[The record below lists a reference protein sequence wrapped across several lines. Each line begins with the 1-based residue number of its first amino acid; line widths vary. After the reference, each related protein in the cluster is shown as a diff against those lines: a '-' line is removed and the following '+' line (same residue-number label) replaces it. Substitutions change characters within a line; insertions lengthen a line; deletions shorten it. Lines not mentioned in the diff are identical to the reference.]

1 MKKKELTMP
10 FTKEELLSVVEGKS
24 KEELLGKGGILKTFV
39 KNLVEAALESEMKQ
53 HLGYEKNTTK
63 PKNNRDNAR
72 NGYSNKN
79 IVGEFGKALVT
90 VPRDRNSDFEPQII
104 EKHQTRFDGF
114 DDKIIAMYARGM
126 STRDIQAHLEE
137 IYGTKVSATLVS
149 NVTNDVIDE
158 VKAWQS
164 RPLDE
169 VYPIV
174 YLDAI
179 TVKVNENKKVLKKAV
194 NIALGVN
201 KDGMKEILGLWIC
214 ENEGA
219 KFWLQVLTEL
229 KNRGVKD
236 ILIACVD
243 GLTGFPEAIEAV
255 YPKTQIQLC
264 IVHMVRNSL
273 RYVPWKDKKKVAAS
287 LREIYSSNTADE
299 AKDRLQEFCDLWDHK
314 YLNIGMI
321 WRRHWENVIPMF
333 NYPADIKK
341 VIYTTNAIESIN
353 MSIRKVVKNKRL
365 FPNDDAVLK
374 ILYLALNNASKK
386 WTQPIRDWSLTVSR
400 FAIEFGDRFTF

>member
-1 MKKKELTMP
+1 MP

-53 HLGYEKNTTK
+53 HLGYEKNNTK
-63 PKNNRDNAR
+63 PEHHKDNAR
-72 NGYSNKN
+72 NGYSSKN
-79 IVGEFGKALVT
+79 IVGEFGKTKIT
-90 VPRDRNSDFEPQII
+90 VPRDRNSDFEPHII

-137 IYGTKVSATLVS
+137 IYGTKVSATLIS
-149 NVTNDVIDE
+149 NVTDDIIDA

-164 RPLDE
+164 RPLDD

-179 TVKVNENKKVLKKAV
+179 VVKVSENKKVINKSV

-201 KDGMKEILGLWIC
+201 KEGMKEVLGLWIC
-214 ENEGA
+214 NNEGA

-229 KNRGVKD
+229 KNRGVQD
-236 ILIACVD
+236 ILIACID
-243 GLTGFPEAIEAV
+243 GLTGFPDAIAAV

-287 LREIYSSNTADE
+287 LKRIYASSTAEE
-299 AKDRLQEFCDLWDHK
+299 AKVSLQEFCVAWDHK
-314 YLNIGMI
+314 YPSIGMI
-321 WRRHWENVIPMF
+321 WERHWENIVTMF

-341 VIYTTNAIESIN
+341 AIYTTNAIESIN
-353 MSIRKVVKNKRL
+353 MSIRKVIKNKRL
-365 FPNDDAVLK
+365 FPNDDAVVK
-374 ILYLALNNASKK
+374 ILYLALNNASKR
-386 WTQPIRDWSLTVSR
+386 WTQPIRNWSLAMSR